1 MYEYTVYFQVEMR
14 SDFVEP
20 ISGSFYETRSDFE
33 RFKHE
38 TKHPMRN
45 IYSLTS
51 FSTKTSN

>member
-20 ISGSFYETRSDFE
+20 ISGSFYETRSDFK

-45 IYSLTS
+45 IV
-51 FSTKTSN
+51 